1 MFWQKLQIEA
11 KLSASKFILSSIGHL
26 VRIQRLLTRQDFKM
40 NLKNAW
46 LSLAYNLRKQ
56 KEMVVGI
63 THKL

>member
-1 MFWQKLQIEA
+1 MFWKKLQIEA
-11 KLSASKFILSSIGHL
+11 KLSASKFILSSIRHL

-56 KEMVVGI
+56 KEMVVDI

>member
-1 MFWQKLQIEA
+1 MFWKKLQIEA
-11 KLSASKFILSSIGHL
+11 KLSASKFILSSILHL

-56 KEMVVGI
+56 KEMVVDI

>member
-11 KLSASKFILSSIGHL
+11 KFSASKFILSSIRHL